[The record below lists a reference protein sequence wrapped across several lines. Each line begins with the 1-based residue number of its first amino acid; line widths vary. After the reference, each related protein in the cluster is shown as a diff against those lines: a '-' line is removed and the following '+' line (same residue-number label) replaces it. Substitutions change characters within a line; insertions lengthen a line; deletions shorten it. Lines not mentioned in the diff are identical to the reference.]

1 MILYLNWN
9 EIDDFLKTTV
19 SIIRVVLS
27 YILVYIFWVYESTEK
42 FRRKIE
48 ISRLRSENELKI
60 LLESSEK
67 RMWQCAPDV
76 LEGLG

>member
-1 MILYLNWN
+1 MNWD
-9 EIDDFLKTTV
+9 EIDDFLKTIV

-48 ISRLRSENELKI
+48 ISRLRSENEFKI
-60 LLESSEK
+60 LSASYEK
-67 RMWQCAPDV
+67 RMWRRAPDAP
-76 LEGLG
+76 EGLG